1 MKCMKSLKKKTI
13 NPQVAASNGYTVEV
27 FKFFWVALKE
37 FILKSINSIFSK
49 IKKNFLFL
57 NVWEFYVCHE
67 GDKHRQFF
75 KNWRPITLLNVIHM
89 NKKLISGCLRS
100 RI

>member
-27 FKFFWVALKE
+27 FKFFWVVLKE

-75 KNWRPITLLNVIHM
+75 K
-89 NKKLISGCLRS
+89 KLATHYLVECYTHV
-100 RI
+100 

>member
-27 FKFFWVALKE
+27 FKFFWVVLKE

-49 IKKNFLFL
+49 IKKNSYFSTFGNFMFAMREINIDNFLKTGDL
-57 NVWEFYVCHE
+57 VECYTHE
-67 GDKHRQFF
+67 
-75 KNWRPITLLNVIHM
+75 
-89 NKKLISGCLRS
+89 
-100 RI
+100 